1 MASFVFDDAYVS
13 LGGTDLSDHVR
24 SVTLDTSADLVES
37 QAMGDSWKER
47 LGGLKDWSLSVE
59 FLQDFAAAEVDAT
72 LWPLLGTTFTVAIRP
87 TNAAAAPTNPEYTGA
102 GALESYTPLGG
113 SVGELAMAPITVQG
127 AGELSRATA

>member
-47 LGGLKDWSLSVE
+47 LGGLKDWSLAVE

-72 LWPLLGTTFTVAIRP
+72 LWPLLGTVFTVAIRP
-87 TNAAAAPTNPEYTGA
+87 TNAAASPTNPEYTGS

-113 SVGELAMAPITVQG
+113 SVGELAMAPVTVQG
-127 AGELSRATA
+127 AGELTRATT

>member
-1 MASFVFDDAYVS
+1 MASFVFDDAFVS

-72 LWPLLGTTFTVAIRP
+72 LWPLLGTVFTVAIRP
-87 TNAAAAPTNPEYTGA
+87 TNAAASPTNPEYTGS

-113 SVGELAMAPITVQG
+113 SVGELAMAPVTVQG
-127 AGELSRATA
+127 AGELTRATA